1 MPWVAPPPLP
11 VLPDQFVQMIAGL
24 RQVLAE
30 RAVERYRAGDQATTL
45 LLNFI
50 CARLGRLSQRFTR
63 LFAAVLAG
71 RLPADRAGRRRAEP
85 EADAPPG
92 SGPGAGLPGSSPGTR
107 KPAPS
112 RKPAP
117 APEHRLSRAFGWLLR
132 LAPGYR
138 TAAYHAYLQQW
149 LAEPEVKAFL
159 EEAPQ
164 AGRMLRWLCQMLMV
178 ELPPELRLPKRK
190 PKAPPAAAP
199 AVADAPPPDA
209 APAAPRPPGPGAGL
223 ARWFPSPELAQLSDE
238 ELERRL
244 AEARARLALIP
255 KQNRTRPA

>member
-1 MPWVAPPPLP
+1 
-11 VLPDQFVQMIAGL
+11 MIAGL

-30 RAVERYRAGDQATTL
+30 RAVERHRAGDAATVL

-63 LFAAVLAG
+63 LVAAVQAG
-71 RLPADRAGRRRAEP
+71 RRPADRAGRRRAEP
-85 EADAPPG
+85 EAHAPPG
-92 SGPGAGLPGSSPGTR
+92 SGPGAGLPGSSPGAGTR

-164 AGRMLRWLCQMLMV
+164 AGRMLRWLCRMLMV

-199 AVADAPPPDA
+199 VIADAPPPDA

-244 AEARARLALIP
+244 AEARARLALVP
-255 KQNRTRPA
+255 KPNRTRPA

>member
-1 MPWVAPPPLP
+1 
-11 VLPDQFVQMIAGL
+11 MIAGL

-63 LFAAVLAG
+63 LMEAVLAG
-71 RLPADRAGRRRAEP
+71 RLPADGAGRRRAEP
-85 EADAPPG
+85 EAETP
-92 SGPGAGLPGSSPGTR
+92 PGSSPRAGTR

-164 AGRMLRWLCQMLMV
+164 AGRMLRWLCRMLMV

-199 AVADAPPPDA
+199 AIADAPPPDA

-223 ARWFPSPELAQLSDE
+223 ARWFPSPELAHVSDE

>member
-30 RAVERYRAGDQATTL
+30 RAVERHRAGDAAAVL

-50 CARLGRLSQRFTR
+50 CARLGRLAQRFVR
-63 LFAAVLAG
+63 LVAAVQAG

-85 EADAPPG
+85 DAEPPPAA
-92 SGPGAGLPGSSPGTR
+92 SPGAGTR

-164 AGRMLRWLCQMLMV
+164 AGRMLRWLCRMLMV

-199 AVADAPPPDA
+199 AIADAPPPDA
-209 APAAPRPPGPGAGL
+209 PPAAPRPPGPGAGV

-244 AEARARLALIP
+244 AEARARLALVP
-255 KQNRTRPA
+255 KPDRSQPA

>member
-1 MPWVAPPPLP
+1 MRP
-11 VLPDQFVQMIAGL
+11 
-24 RQVLAE
+24 RCCCS
-30 RAVERYRAGDQATTL
+30 
-45 LLNFI
+45 I

-63 LFAAVLAG
+63 LVAAVVAG
-71 RLPADRAGRRRAEP
+71 RVPADGAGRRRAEP

-92 SGPGAGLPGSSPGTR
+92 SGPGAGTR

-164 AGRMLRWLCQMLMV
+164 AGCMLRWLCRMLMV

-190 PKAPPAAAP
+190 PKAPPAA
-199 AVADAPPPDA
+199 
-209 APAAPRPPGPGAGL
+209 
-223 ARWFPSPELAQLSDE
+223 
-238 ELERRL
+238 
-244 AEARARLALIP
+244 
-255 KQNRTRPA
+255 